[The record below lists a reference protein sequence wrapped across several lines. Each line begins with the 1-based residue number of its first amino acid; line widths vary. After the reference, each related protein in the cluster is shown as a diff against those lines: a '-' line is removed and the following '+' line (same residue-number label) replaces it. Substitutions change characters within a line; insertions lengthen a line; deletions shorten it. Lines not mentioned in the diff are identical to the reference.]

1 MTTLPTKSADSAARR
16 GSLTRGSSTRGSPTL
31 VDVAREAGVSV
42 STAGRVLRDGSWP
55 VDAELKERVLAAADR
70 LSYVPNLMARTL
82 RAGRPALVGL
92 VVGNMLDPYYG
103 EIAEAITRHA
113 EASST
118 MLAMVCNM
126 QRDPVLELKYC
137 RQLWEHRV
145 SGLILAGGG
154 FDQITHHDKFV
165 TILDQMTRNG
175 VVVTTL
181 SPRGI
186 VAPVFSVDNEM
197 VGKMAARELLEH
209 GHRHIGIMVGRIL
222 NEVRKTRLHGM
233 ITAIR
238 EAGATCYVAEPEAEG
253 EPDTSVDALLTK
265 NPEITGIIASSNL
278 ISMGIIDGVRRT
290 GRSVPDDI
298 SIVGIG
304 NTRLAEWSMPK
315 LTHVDLSLQACGH
328 AALDFIAASVAG
340 EPFDRNTIPP
350 ARLVRGG
357 SVASLR

>member
-1 MTTLPTKSADSAARR
+1 MATLPTKSADGAARR
-16 GSLTRGSSTRGSPTL
+16 AGSPTL

-42 STAGRVLRDGSWP
+42 STAGRVLSDGGWP

-70 LSYVPNLMARTL
+70 LSYVPNLLARTL

-154 FDQITHHDKFV
+154 FDQITHHDKLV
-165 TILDQMTRNG
+165 TILDQMVRSG

-186 VAPVFSVDNEM
+186 DAPVFSVDNEM
-197 VGKMAARELLEH
+197 VGKMAACELLEH
-209 GHRHIGIMVGRIL
+209 GHRHIGITVGRIL
-222 NEVRKTRLHGM
+222 NDVRKKRLRGM
-233 ITAIR
+233 TAAIQ
-238 EAGATCYVAEPEAEG
+238 EAGARYYIAEPEEDG
-253 EPDTSVDALLTK
+253 EPDTSVELAVDEKSDHHGNHCELAHDFDGDHRWRAPDRTVGSRRHLDRGDWQHQAGRMEHAETDAC
-265 NPEITGIIASSNL
+265 
-278 ISMGIIDGVRRT
+278 
-290 GRSVPDDI
+290 RS
-298 SIVGIG
+298 
-304 NTRLAEWSMPK
+304 
-315 LTHVDLSLQACGH
+315 
-328 AALDFIAASVAG
+328 
-340 EPFDRNTIPP
+340 
-350 ARLVRGG
+350 
-357 SVASLR
+357 

>member
-1 MTTLPTKSADSAARR
+1 MPTLPTKSADKAARR
-16 GSLTRGSSTRGSPTL
+16 SGSPTL
-31 VDVAREAGVSV
+31 VDVAREADVSV
-42 STAGRVLRDGSWP
+42 STAGRVLRDGGWP
-55 VDAELKERVLAAADR
+55 VDAELRERVLAAADR
-70 LSYVPNLMARTL
+70 LSYVPNLLARTL

-103 EIAEAITRHA
+103 EVAEAITRHA

-154 FDQITHHDKFV
+154 FDQITHHDKLV
-165 TILDQMTRNG
+165 TILDQMARNG

-186 VAPVFSVDNEM
+186 EAPVFCVDNVM
-197 VGKMAARELLEH
+197 VGRMAASELIEH
-209 GHRHIGIMVGRIL
+209 GHRRIGITIGHVM
-222 NEVRKTRLHGM
+222 NDVRKQRLRGM
-233 ITAIR
+233 TSVLE
-238 EAGATCYVAEPEAEG
+238 EAGAEYHIAQPEKDG
-253 EPDTSVDALLTK
+253 EPDTSVDSLLAEH
-265 NPEITGIIASSNL
+265 PSITGIIASSHM

-298 SIVGIG
+298 SVVGIG
-304 NTRLAEWSMPK
+304 NTKLVEWSMPQ
-315 LTHVDLSLQACGH
+315 LTHVDLNLQTCGR
-328 AALDFIAASVAG
+328 AALDFIAASVVG
-340 EPFDRNTIPP
+340 ESRDLVPLPP
-350 ARLVRGG
+350 PLLVRGD
-357 SVASLR
+357 SIARVQ

>member
-1 MTTLPTKSADSAARR
+1 LPTKSADKGARR
-16 GSLTRGSSTRGSPTL
+16 GASPTL
-31 VDVAREAGVSV
+31 VDVAREADVSV
-42 STAGRVLRDGSWP
+42 STAGRVLRDGGWP
-55 VDAELKERVLAAADR
+55 VDAELRERVLAAADR

-82 RAGRPALVGL
+82 RAAGRPALVGL

-154 FDQITHHDKFV
+154 FDQVTHHDKLV
-165 TILDQMTRNG
+165 TIIDQMARSG

-186 VAPVFSVDNEM
+186 DAPVFCVDNVT
-197 VGKMAARELLEH
+197 VGRMAASELIQH
-209 GHRHIGIMVGRIL
+209 GHRRIGITIGHVK
-222 NEVRKTRLHGM
+222 NDVRKQRLRGM
-233 ITAIR
+233 ISVLE
-238 EAGATCYVAEPEAEG
+238 EAGAEYHIAGPERDG
-253 EPDTSVDALLTK
+253 EPDTSVDSLL
-265 NPEITGIIASSNL
+265 NQHPAITGIIASSHM

-304 NTRLAEWSMPK
+304 NTKLVEWSMPK
-315 LTHVDLSLQACGH
+315 LTLIDLNLETCGR
-328 AALDFIAASVAG
+328 AALDFIAATVAG
-340 EPFDRNTIPP
+340 ESCDRSVRALPL
-350 ARLVRGG
+350 LVRGD
-357 SVASLR
+357 SIARAR

>member
-1 MTTLPTKSADSAARR
+1 MATLPTKSAESAARR
-16 GSLTRGSSTRGSPTL
+16 SGSPTL

-42 STAGRVLRDGSWP
+42 STAGRVLSDGGWP

-70 LSYVPNLMARTL
+70 LSYVPNLLARTL

-154 FDQITHHDKFV
+154 FDQITHHDKLV
-165 TILDQMTRNG
+165 TILDQMVRNG

-186 VAPVFSVDNEM
+186 HAPVFSVDNEM
-197 VGKMAARELLEH
+197 VGKMAACELLEH
-209 GHRHIGIMVGRIL
+209 GHRHIGITVGRIL
-222 NEVRKTRLHGM
+222 NDVRKKRLRGM
-233 ITAIR
+233 TTAIQ
-238 EAGATCYVAEPEAEG
+238 EAGARYYVAEPEEDG
-253 EPDTSVDALLTK
+253 EPDTSVDSLLTK
-265 NPEITGIIASSNL
+265 NPTITGIIASSHM

-304 NTRLAEWSMPK
+304 NTALVEWSMPK
-315 LTHVDLSLQACGH
+315 LTHVDLNLQACGH

-340 EPFDRNTIPP
+340 EPCDRNTIPP
-350 ARLVRGG
+350 ARLVRGD
-357 SVASLR
+357 SIAILR

>member
-1 MTTLPTKSADSAARR
+1 
-16 GSLTRGSSTRGSPTL
+16 
-31 VDVAREAGVSV
+31 
-42 STAGRVLRDGSWP
+42 
-55 VDAELKERVLAAADR
+55 
-70 LSYVPNLMARTL
+70 
-82 RAGRPALVGL
+82 
-92 VVGNMLDPYYG
+92 
-103 EIAEAITRHA
+103 
-113 EASST
+113 
-118 MLAMVCNM
+118 
-126 QRDPVLELKYC
+126 
-137 RQLWEHRV
+137 
-145 SGLILAGGG
+145 LAGGG

-186 VAPVFSVDNEM
+186 AAPVFSVDNEM
-197 VGKMAARELLEH
+197 VGKMAACELLEH

-238 EAGATCYVAEPEAEG
+238 EAGAQCYVAEPEAEG

-278 ISMGIIDGVRRT
+278 ISMGIIDAVRRT
-290 GRSVPDDI
+290 GRSVPEDI

-315 LTHVDLSLQACGH
+315 LTHVDLNLQACGH

-340 EPFDRNTIPP
+340 EPFDRTIVPP
-350 ARLVRGG
+350 ARLVRGD
-357 SVASLR
+357 SVAKLR